1 MNFPINHCIQTKHL
15 TKESYSWLITKL
27 VTEGY
32 SYDSKL
38 EMHNLFD
45 MWKFIGT
52 NGNKDILTYDNNLHY
67 IDIDEEP
74 FFNILSEEFVKEYLS
89 EDNLA

>member
-1 MNFPINHCIQTKHL
+1 MKFPPQYCVPTKHL

-32 SYDSKL
+32 SYDAKL

-45 MWKFIGT
+45 MWAYCGVNQHGQIH
-52 NGNKDILTYDNNLHY
+52 LYSNNLDY

-74 FFNILSEEFVKEYLS
+74 FFNILSEEFIREYLK
-89 EDNLA
+89 